1 MALKIALL
9 KCCRGWAVLPVIIIV
24 VVVVVVVVAA
34 AVTVAII
41 TITRND

>member
-34 AVTVAII
+34 VTVAII